1 MKSKIKSKIFILLMF
16 IGVICLAGIFIFGKA
31 GLIDN
36 MYRSKEITRLAED
49 LRQSKNELENMTKE
63 YYRLSE
69 MKEPTQAFLIE
80 QGRKTKDIVVFKMN
94 TGRDSSGQKSSSVL
108 KEELLFFQS
117 SWVALIILFLG
128 CLGIYIIAY
137 TNKKKRIKELHIE
150 FEEGEEE

>member
-1 MKSKIKSKIFILLMF
+1 MKSKIKSRIFLSAVFIVFIWLLGIL
-16 IGVICLAGIFIFGKA
+16 IFGKA
-31 GLIDN
+31 GIIDN
-36 MYRSKEITRLAED
+36 IYQSKETEHLAEKVV
-49 LRQSKNELENMTKE
+49 QSRNELENMTKE

-94 TGRDSSGQKSSSVL
+94 TKTNSSQRNSIFR
-108 KEELLFFQS
+108 EEVLFFQS
-117 SWVALIILFLG
+117 GGIALIILFLG

-137 TNKKKRIKELHIE
+137 LNKKKRIKELYIE